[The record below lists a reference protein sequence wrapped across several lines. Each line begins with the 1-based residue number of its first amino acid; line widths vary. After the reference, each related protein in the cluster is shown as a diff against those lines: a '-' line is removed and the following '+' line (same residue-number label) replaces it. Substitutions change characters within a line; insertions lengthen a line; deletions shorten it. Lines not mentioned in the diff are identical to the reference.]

1 MSFLLRCP
9 NCGVREVTDFGFG
22 GELSQRPRSRP
33 SLRELSTYNCPFPSQ
48 RRRRP
53 ARVVVSPVGVP
64 RVVLRR
70 ERDTRS
76 NVVLWTA
83 LPGSE
88 PQAAT
93 ADGPPAGGGAGA

>member
-1 MSFLLRCP
+1 MSLASSAS
-9 NCGVREVTDFGFG
+9 G
-22 GELSQRPRSRP
+22 G
-33 SLRELSTYNCPFPSQ
+33 TTG
-48 RRRRP
+48 P
-53 ARVVVSPVGVP
+53 AAARFYA
-64 RVVLRR
+64 

-93 ADGPPAGGGAGA
+93 ADAADDGPPAGGEAGA